1 MAEQEN
7 LSAEEINKNK
17 KRLAFWV
24 RFIAVV
30 YRIVL
35 VAGLLV
41 LIAAIVILIATDLL
55 SAWILT
61 VPAVLMAAGIILA
74 WFEYR
79 LHTRVFDLHNPQP
92 GLKED

>member
-1 MAEQEN
+1 MTEQEN
-7 LSAEEINKNK
+7 LSAEELSKHH

-41 LIAAIVILIATDLL
+41 LTAAIVMLIATDLL

-61 VPAVLMAAGIILA
+61 VPAVLITAGVVLA
-74 WFEYR
+74 WVEYR
-79 LHTRVFDLHNPQP
+79 LHSRSFDLHNPATE
-92 GLKED
+92 LKEN